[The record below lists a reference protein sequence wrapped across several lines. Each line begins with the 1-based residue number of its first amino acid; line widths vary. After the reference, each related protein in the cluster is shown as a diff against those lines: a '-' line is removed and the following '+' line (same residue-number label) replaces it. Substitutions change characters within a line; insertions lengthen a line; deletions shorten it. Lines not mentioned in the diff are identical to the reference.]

1 MCLEIY
7 DLDHAKFFSVL
18 KLAWQAASGK
28 LKGKLNHLT
37 DIDMLITVEKSIRRE
52 ICHSVYQYEKVNN
65 KCMEDYDKNKESS

>member
-18 KLAWQAASGK
+18 KLAWRAASGK

-37 DIDMLITVEKSIRRE
+37 DIDISITVEKSIRRG
-52 ICHSVYQYEKVNN
+52 ICHSIYKNKKVNN
-65 KCMEDYDKNKESS
+65 KCMKDYDKNKESS